1 MVILLALKNNKT
13 YLENLQL
20 EATNS
25 IKTISSEEDIENWRI
40 DYIGRKGKISIFF
53 QSFKDLKSEEKNEL
67 GSLANKLKNILEK
80 LYKEKQKEIK
90 ENKSNIQTEFFDFTL
105 PGTTFSTGSIHPTN
119 QMMQEICSAFNKLGF
134 NIFEGPE
141 IESENYAFDK
151 LNIPTNHPAR
161 DIWDTIYVNDVEN
174 IKSLVLRPHTSP
186 MQIRIMENNEPPIR
200 VVIPGK
206 CYRYEATDN
215 THEWHFHQIEGLVI
229 DKNINFLNM
238 KATLFEFAR
247 MIFGDDT
254 KARFRCDFFPF
265 VEPGAEMSI
274 NFKQNEWLEL
284 MGAGM
289 VHPKVLMNV
298 GLDPEI
304 YSGFAFGL
312 GIERAA
318 MIKYGIDNIRDFYA
332 NDYQFLKQFK

>member
-1 MVILLALKNNKT
+1 MPLNKNKI

-25 IKTISSEEDIENWRI
+25 IKNITSKEEIENWRI
-40 DYIGRKGKISIFF
+40 DYLGRKGKISDFF
-53 QSFKDLKSEEKNEL
+53 QTFKNLKSKEKNEL
-67 GSLANKLKNILEK
+67 GSLANSIKNTLEK
-80 LYKEKQKEIK
+80 LYEK
-90 ENKSNIQTEFFDFTL
+90 KSQSLDEQNNVKNEFFDFTL
-105 PGTTFSTGSIHPTN
+105 PSTPISTGSIHPTN
-119 QMMQEICSAFNKLGF
+119 QMMQEICEAFNKLGF

-141 IESENYAFDK
+141 IESETYAFDK

-161 DIWDTIYVNDVEN
+161 DIWDTIYVKNVN
-174 IKSLVLRPHTSP
+174 KIKSLVLRPHTSP
-186 MQIRIMENNEPPIR
+186 MQIRIMENNKPPIR
-200 VVIPGK
+200 VIIPGK

-229 DKNINFLNM
+229 DKNINFSNM
-238 KATLFEFAR
+238 KSTLFEFAR
-247 MIFGDDT
+247 IIFGEDT
-254 KARFRCDFFPF
+254 KSRFRCDFFPF

-298 GLDPEI
+298 GLDPEE

-318 MIKYGIDNIRDFYA
+318 MIKYGIENIRDFYA

>member
-1 MVILLALKNNKT
+1 MALNKNKI

-25 IKTISSEEDIENWRI
+25 IKNITSKEEIENWRI
-40 DYIGRKGKISIFF
+40 DYLGRKGKISDFF
-53 QSFKDLKSEEKNEL
+53 QTFKNLKSKEKNEL
-67 GSLANKLKNILEK
+67 GSLANSIKNTLEK
-80 LYKEKQKEIK
+80 LYEK
-90 ENKSNIQTEFFDFTL
+90 KSQSLNEQNNVKNEFFDFTL
-105 PGTTFSTGSIHPTN
+105 PSTPISAGSIHPTN
-119 QMMQEICSAFNKLGF
+119 QMMQEICEAFNKLGF

-141 IESENYAFDK
+141 IESETYAFDK

-161 DIWDTIYVNDVEN
+161 DIWDTIYVKNVN
-174 IKSLVLRPHTSP
+174 KIKSLVLRPHTSP
-186 MQIRIMENNEPPIR
+186 MQIRIMENNKPPIR
-200 VVIPGK
+200 VIIPGK

-229 DKNINFLNM
+229 EKNINFSNM
-238 KATLFEFAR
+238 KSTLFEFAR
-247 MIFGDDT
+247 IIFGEDT
-254 KARFRCDFFPF
+254 KSRFRCDFFPF

-298 GLDPEI
+298 GLNPEE

-318 MIKYGIDNIRDFYA
+318 MIKYGIENIRDFYA

>member
-1 MVILLALKNNKT
+1 MPLNKNKI

-25 IKTISSEEDIENWRI
+25 IKNITSKEEIENWRI
-40 DYIGRKGKISIFF
+40 DYLGRKGKISDFF
-53 QSFKDLKSEEKNEL
+53 QTFKNLKSKEKNEL
-67 GSLANKLKNILEK
+67 GSLANSIKNTLEK
-80 LYKEKQKEIK
+80 LYEK
-90 ENKSNIQTEFFDFTL
+90 KSQSLNEQNNVKSEFFDFTL
-105 PGTTFSTGSIHPTN
+105 PSTPISAGSIHPTN
-119 QMMQEICSAFNKLGF
+119 QMMQEICEAFNKLGF

-141 IESENYAFDK
+141 IESETYAFDK

-161 DIWDTIYVNDVEN
+161 DIWDTIYVKDVN
-174 IKSLVLRPHTSP
+174 KIKSLVLRPHTSP
-186 MQIRIMENNEPPIR
+186 MQIRIMENNKPPIR
-200 VVIPGK
+200 VIIPGK

-229 DKNINFLNM
+229 EKNINFSNM
-238 KATLFEFAR
+238 KSTLFEFAR
-247 MIFGDDT
+247 IIFGEDT
-254 KARFRCDFFPF
+254 KSRFRCDFFPF

-298 GLDPEI
+298 GLDPEE

-318 MIKYGIDNIRDFYA
+318 MIKYGIENIRDFYA

>member
-1 MVILLALKNNKT
+1 MALDKNKI

-25 IKTISSEEDIENWRI
+25 IKNITSKEEIENWRI
-40 DYIGRKGKISIFF
+40 DYLGRKGKISDFF
-53 QSFKDLKSEEKNEL
+53 QTFKNLKSKEKNEL
-67 GSLANKLKNILEK
+67 GSLANSIKNSLEK
-80 LYKEKQKEIK
+80 LYEK
-90 ENKSNIQTEFFDFTL
+90 KSQSLDEQNNVKNEFFDFTL
-105 PGTTFSTGSIHPTN
+105 PSTPISTGSIHPTN
-119 QMMQEICSAFNKLGF
+119 QMMQEICEAFNKLGF

-141 IESENYAFDK
+141 IESETYAFDK

-161 DIWDTIYVNDVEN
+161 DIWDTIYVKNVN
-174 IKSLVLRPHTSP
+174 KIKSLVLRPHTSP
-186 MQIRIMENNEPPIR
+186 MQIRIMENNKPPIR
-200 VVIPGK
+200 VIIPGK

-229 DKNINFLNM
+229 DKNINFSNM
-238 KATLFEFAR
+238 KSTLFEFAR
-247 MIFGDDT
+247 IIFGEDT
-254 KARFRCDFFPF
+254 KSRFRCDFFPF

-298 GLDPEI
+298 GLDPEE

-318 MIKYGIDNIRDFYA
+318 MIKYGIENIRDFYA

>member
-1 MVILLALKNNKT
+1 LNKNKI
-13 YLENLQL
+13 YLENLQR
-20 EATNS
+20 EASSS
-25 IKTISSEEDIENWRI
+25 IKNISSKEEIENWRI
-40 DYIGRKGKISIFF
+40 DYLGRKGKISDFF
-53 QSFKDLKSEEKNEL
+53 QTFKDLNSKEKNEL
-67 GSLANKLKNILEK
+67 GSLANNIKNTLEK
-80 LYKEKQKEIK
+80 LYEEKSQSLNEQ
-90 ENKSNIQTEFFDFTL
+90 NNVTNEFFDFTL
-105 PGTTFSTGSIHPTN
+105 PSMPISSGSIHPTN
-119 QMMQEICSAFNKLGF
+119 QMMQEICAAFNKLGF

-141 IESENYAFDK
+141 IESETYAFDK

-161 DIWDTIYVNDVEN
+161 DIWDTIYVKDVKE

-186 MQIRIMENNEPPIR
+186 MQIRIMENNKPPIR

-229 DKNINFLNM
+229 DKNINFSNM
-238 KATLFEFAR
+238 KSTLFEFAR
-247 MIFGDDT
+247 IIFGEDT

-289 VHPKVLMNV
+289 VHPKVLLNV

-318 MIKYGIDNIRDFYA
+318 MIKYGIENIRDFYA

>member
-1 MVILLALKNNKT
+1 MPLNKNKI

-25 IKTISSEEDIENWRI
+25 IKNITSKEEIENWRI
-40 DYIGRKGKISIFF
+40 DYLGRKGKISDFF
-53 QSFKDLKSEEKNEL
+53 QTFKNLKSKEKNEL
-67 GSLANKLKNILEK
+67 GSLANSIKNTLEK
-80 LYKEKQKEIK
+80 LYEK
-90 ENKSNIQTEFFDFTL
+90 KSQSLNEQNNVKNEFFDFTL
-105 PGTTFSTGSIHPTN
+105 PSTPISAGSIHPTN
-119 QMMQEICSAFNKLGF
+119 QMMQEICEAFNKLGF

-141 IESENYAFDK
+141 IESETYAFDK

-161 DIWDTIYVNDVEN
+161 DIWDTIYVKNVN
-174 IKSLVLRPHTSP
+174 KIKSLVLRPHTSP
-186 MQIRIMENNEPPIR
+186 MQIRIMENNKPPIR
-200 VVIPGK
+200 VIIPGK

-229 DKNINFLNM
+229 DKNINFSNM
-238 KATLFEFAR
+238 KSTLFEFAR
-247 MIFGDDT
+247 IIFGEDT
-254 KARFRCDFFPF
+254 KSRFRCDFFPF

-298 GLDPEI
+298 GLDPEE

-318 MIKYGIDNIRDFYA
+318 MIKYGIENIRDFYA

>member
-1 MVILLALKNNKT
+1 MALNKNKI

-25 IKTISSEEDIENWRI
+25 IKNITSKEEIENWRI
-40 DYIGRKGKISIFF
+40 DYLGRKGKIADFF
-53 QSFKDLKSEEKNEL
+53 QTFKNLKSKEKNEL
-67 GSLANKLKNILEK
+67 GSLANSIKNTLEK
-80 LYKEKQKEIK
+80 LYEK
-90 ENKSNIQTEFFDFTL
+90 KSQSLDEQNNVKNEFFDFTL
-105 PGTTFSTGSIHPTN
+105 PSTPISTGSIHPTN
-119 QMMQEICSAFNKLGF
+119 QMMQEICEAFNKLGF

-141 IESENYAFDK
+141 IESETYAFDK

-161 DIWDTIYVNDVEN
+161 DIWDTIYVKNVN
-174 IKSLVLRPHTSP
+174 KIKSLVLRPHTSP
-186 MQIRIMENNEPPIR
+186 MQIRIMENNKPPIR
-200 VVIPGK
+200 VIIPGK

-229 DKNINFLNM
+229 DKNINFSNM
-238 KATLFEFAR
+238 KSTLFEFAR
-247 MIFGDDT
+247 IIFGEDT
-254 KARFRCDFFPF
+254 KSRFRCDFFPF

-274 NFKQNEWLEL
+274 NFKQNERLEL

-298 GLDPEI
+298 GLDPEE

-318 MIKYGIDNIRDFYA
+318 MIKYGIENIRDFYA

>member
-1 MVILLALKNNKT
+1 MALNKNKI
-13 YLENLQL
+13 YLDNLQL

-25 IKTISSEEDIENWRI
+25 IKNITSKEEIENWRI
-40 DYIGRKGKISIFF
+40 DYLGRKGKISDFF
-53 QSFKDLKSEEKNEL
+53 QTFKNLKSKEKNEL
-67 GSLANKLKNILEK
+67 GSLANNIKNTLEK
-80 LYKEKQKEIK
+80 LYEK
-90 ENKSNIQTEFFDFTL
+90 KSQSLDEQNNVKNEFFDFTL
-105 PGTTFSTGSIHPTN
+105 PSTPISVGSIHPTN
-119 QMMQEICSAFNKLGF
+119 QMMQEICEAFNKLGF

-141 IESENYAFDK
+141 IESETYAFDK

-161 DIWDTIYVNDVEN
+161 DIWDTIYVKNVN
-174 IKSLVLRPHTSP
+174 KIKSLVLRPHTSP
-186 MQIRIMENNEPPIR
+186 MQIRIMENNKPPIR
-200 VVIPGK
+200 VIIPGK

-229 DKNINFLNM
+229 DKNINFSNM
-238 KATLFEFAR
+238 KSTLFEFAR
-247 MIFGDDT
+247 IIFGEDT
-254 KARFRCDFFPF
+254 KSRFRCDFFPF

-298 GLDPEI
+298 GLDPEE

-318 MIKYGIDNIRDFYA
+318 MIKYGIENIRDFYA

>member
-1 MVILLALKNNKT
+1 MALDKNKI
-13 YLENLQL
+13 YLENLQQ
-20 EATNS
+20 EASSS
-25 IKTISSEEDIENWRI
+25 IKNISSKEEIENWRI
-40 DYIGRKGKISIFF
+40 DYLGRKGKISDFF
-53 QSFKDLKSEEKNEL
+53 QTFKNLKPKEKNEL
-67 GSLANKLKNILEK
+67 GSLANNIKNTLEK
-80 LYKEKQKEIK
+80 LYKEKSQSLNEQ
-90 ENKSNIQTEFFDFTL
+90 NNLTNEFFDFTL
-105 PGTTFSTGSIHPTN
+105 PSMPISSGSIHPTN
-119 QMMQEICSAFNKLGF
+119 QMMQEICAAFNKLGF

-141 IESENYAFDK
+141 IESETYAFDK

-161 DIWDTIYVNDVEN
+161 DIWDTIYVKDVQG

-229 DKNINFLNM
+229 DKNINFSNM
-238 KATLFEFAR
+238 KSTLFEFAR
-247 MIFGDDT
+247 IIFGEDT

-289 VHPKVLMNV
+289 VHPKVLINV
-298 GLDPEI
+298 GLDPKI

>member
-1 MVILLALKNNKT
+1 LNKNKI

-20 EATNS
+20 EASSS
-25 IKTISSEEDIENWRI
+25 IKNISSKEEIENWRI
-40 DYIGRKGKISIFF
+40 DYLGRKGKISDFF
-53 QSFKDLKSEEKNEL
+53 QTFTNLQSKEKNEL
-67 GSLANKLKNILEK
+67 GSLANNIKNTLEK
-80 LYKEKQKEIK
+80 LYEEKSQSLNEQ
-90 ENKSNIQTEFFDFTL
+90 NNVTNEFFDFTL
-105 PGTTFSTGSIHPTN
+105 PSMPISSGSIHPTN
-119 QMMQEICSAFNKLGF
+119 QMMQEICAAFNKLGF

-141 IESENYAFDK
+141 IESETYAFDK

-161 DIWDTIYVNDVEN
+161 DLLDTIYVKDVQE

-186 MQIRIMENNEPPIR
+186 MQIRIMENNKPPIR

-229 DKNINFLNM
+229 DKNINFSNM
-238 KATLFEFAR
+238 KSTLFEFAR
-247 MIFGDDT
+247 IIFGEDT

-289 VHPKVLMNV
+289 VHPKVLLNV

-318 MIKYGIDNIRDFYA
+318 MIKYGIENIRDFYA

>member
-1 MVILLALKNNKT
+1 MALNKNKI

-25 IKTISSEEDIENWRI
+25 IKNITSKEEIENWRI
-40 DYIGRKGKISIFF
+40 DYLGRKGKISDFF
-53 QSFKDLKSEEKNEL
+53 QTFKNLKSKEKNEL
-67 GSLANKLKNILEK
+67 GSLANSIKNTLEK
-80 LYKEKQKEIK
+80 LYEK
-90 ENKSNIQTEFFDFTL
+90 KSQSLDEQNNVKNEFFDFTL
-105 PGTTFSTGSIHPTN
+105 PSTPISTGSIHPTN
-119 QMMQEICSAFNKLGF
+119 QMMQEICEAFNKLGF

-141 IESENYAFDK
+141 IESETYAFDK

-161 DIWDTIYVNDVEN
+161 DIWDTIYVKNVN
-174 IKSLVLRPHTSP
+174 KIKSLVLRPHTSP
-186 MQIRIMENNEPPIR
+186 MQIRIMENNKPPIR
-200 VVIPGK
+200 VIIPGK

-229 DKNINFLNM
+229 DKNINFSNM
-238 KATLFEFAR
+238 KSTLFEFAR
-247 MIFGDDT
+247 IIFGEDT
-254 KARFRCDFFPF
+254 KSRFRCDFFPF

-298 GLDPEI
+298 GLNPEE

-318 MIKYGIDNIRDFYA
+318 MIKYGIENIRDFYA

>member
-1 MVILLALKNNKT
+1 MALNKNKI
-13 YLENLQL
+13 YLDNLQL

-25 IKTISSEEDIENWRI
+25 IKNITSKEEIENWRI
-40 DYIGRKGKISIFF
+40 DYLGRKGKISDFF
-53 QSFKDLKSEEKNEL
+53 QTFKNLKSKEKNEL
-67 GSLANKLKNILEK
+67 GSLANNIKNTLEK
-80 LYKEKQKEIK
+80 LYEK
-90 ENKSNIQTEFFDFTL
+90 KSQSLDEQNNVTNEFFDFTL
-105 PGTTFSTGSIHPTN
+105 PSTPISVGSIHPTN
-119 QMMQEICSAFNKLGF
+119 QMMQEICKAFNKLGF

-141 IESENYAFDK
+141 IESETYAFDK

-161 DIWDTIYVNDVEN
+161 DIWDTIYVKNVN
-174 IKSLVLRPHTSP
+174 KIKSLVLRPHTSP
-186 MQIRIMENNEPPIR
+186 MQIRIMENNKPPIR
-200 VVIPGK
+200 VIIPGK

-229 DKNINFLNM
+229 DKNINFSNM
-238 KATLFEFAR
+238 KSTLFEFAR
-247 MIFGDDT
+247 IIFGEDT
-254 KARFRCDFFPF
+254 KSRFRCDFFPF

-298 GLDPEI
+298 GLDPEE

-318 MIKYGIDNIRDFYA
+318 MIKYGIENIRDFYA

>member
-1 MVILLALKNNKT
+1 MALNKNKI

-25 IKTISSEEDIENWRI
+25 IKNITSKEEIENWRI
-40 DYIGRKGKISIFF
+40 DYLGRKGKISDFF
-53 QSFKDLKSEEKNEL
+53 QTFKNLKSKEKNEL
-67 GSLANKLKNILEK
+67 GSLANSIKNSLEK
-80 LYKEKQKEIK
+80 LYEK
-90 ENKSNIQTEFFDFTL
+90 KSQSLDEQNNVKNEFFDFTL
-105 PGTTFSTGSIHPTN
+105 PSTPISTGSIHPTN
-119 QMMQEICSAFNKLGF
+119 QMMQEICEAFNKLGF

-141 IESENYAFDK
+141 IESETYAFDK

-161 DIWDTIYVNDVEN
+161 DIWDTIYVKDVN
-174 IKSLVLRPHTSP
+174 KIKSLVLRPHTSP
-186 MQIRIMENNEPPIR
+186 MQIRIMENNKPPIR
-200 VVIPGK
+200 VIIPGK

-229 DKNINFLNM
+229 DKNINFSNM
-238 KATLFEFAR
+238 KSTLFEFAR
-247 MIFGDDT
+247 IIFGEDT
-254 KARFRCDFFPF
+254 KSRFRCDFFPF

-298 GLDPEI
+298 GLNPEE

-318 MIKYGIDNIRDFYA
+318 MIKYGIENIRDFYA

>member
-1 MVILLALKNNKT
+1 MALNKNKI

-25 IKTISSEEDIENWRI
+25 IKNITSKEEIENWRI
-40 DYIGRKGKISIFF
+40 DYLGRKGKISDFF
-53 QSFKDLKSEEKNEL
+53 QTFKNLKSKEKNEL
-67 GSLANKLKNILEK
+67 GSLANSIKNTLEK
-80 LYKEKQKEIK
+80 LYEK
-90 ENKSNIQTEFFDFTL
+90 KSQSLNEQNNVKNEFFDFTL
-105 PGTTFSTGSIHPTN
+105 PSTPISTGSIHPTN
-119 QMMQEICSAFNKLGF
+119 QMMQEICEAFNKLGF

-141 IESENYAFDK
+141 IESETYAFDK

-161 DIWDTIYVNDVEN
+161 DIWDTIYVKDVN
-174 IKSLVLRPHTSP
+174 KIKSLVLRPHTSP
-186 MQIRIMENNEPPIR
+186 MQIRIMENNKPPIR
-200 VVIPGK
+200 VIIPGK

-229 DKNINFLNM
+229 DKNINFSNM
-238 KATLFEFAR
+238 KSTLFEFAR
-247 MIFGDDT
+247 IIFGEDT
-254 KARFRCDFFPF
+254 KSRFRCDFFPF

-298 GLDPEI
+298 GLDPEE

-318 MIKYGIDNIRDFYA
+318 MIKYGIENIRDFYA

>member
-1 MVILLALKNNKT
+1 MPLNKNKI

-25 IKTISSEEDIENWRI
+25 IKNIISKEEIENWRI
-40 DYIGRKGKISIFF
+40 DYLGRKGKISDFF
-53 QSFKDLKSEEKNEL
+53 QTFKNLKSKEKNEL
-67 GSLANKLKNILEK
+67 GSLANSIKNTLEK
-80 LYKEKQKEIK
+80 LYEK
-90 ENKSNIQTEFFDFTL
+90 KSQSLNEQNNVKNEFFDFTL
-105 PGTTFSTGSIHPTN
+105 PSTPISAGSIHPTN
-119 QMMQEICSAFNKLGF
+119 QMMQEICEAFNKLGF

-141 IESENYAFDK
+141 IESETYAFDK

-161 DIWDTIYVNDVEN
+161 DIWDTIYVKNVN
-174 IKSLVLRPHTSP
+174 KIKSLVLRPHTSP
-186 MQIRIMENNEPPIR
+186 MQIRIMENNKPPIR
-200 VVIPGK
+200 VIIPGK

-229 DKNINFLNM
+229 DKNINFSNM
-238 KATLFEFAR
+238 KSTLFEFAR
-247 MIFGDDT
+247 IIFGEDT
-254 KARFRCDFFPF
+254 KSRFRCDFFPF

-298 GLDPEI
+298 GLDPEE

-318 MIKYGIDNIRDFYA
+318 MIKYGIENIRDFYA

>member
-1 MVILLALKNNKT
+1 MALNKNKI

-20 EATNS
+20 EAANS
-25 IKTISSEEDIENWRI
+25 IKNITSKEEIENWRI
-40 DYIGRKGKISIFF
+40 DYLGRKGKISDFF
-53 QSFKDLKSEEKNEL
+53 QTFKNLKSKEKNEL
-67 GSLANKLKNILEK
+67 GSLANSIKNTLEK
-80 LYKEKQKEIK
+80 LYEK
-90 ENKSNIQTEFFDFTL
+90 KSQSLDKQNNVKNEFFDFTL
-105 PGTTFSTGSIHPTN
+105 PSTPISAGSIHPTN
-119 QMMQEICSAFNKLGF
+119 QMMQEICEAFNKLGF

-141 IESENYAFDK
+141 IESETYAFDK

-161 DIWDTIYVNDVEN
+161 DIWDTIYVKNVN
-174 IKSLVLRPHTSP
+174 KIKSLVLRPHTSP
-186 MQIRIMENNEPPIR
+186 MQIRIMENNKPPIR
-200 VVIPGK
+200 VIIPGK

-229 DKNINFLNM
+229 DKNINFSNM
-238 KATLFEFAR
+238 KSTLFEFAR
-247 MIFGDDT
+247 IIFGEDT
-254 KARFRCDFFPF
+254 KSRFRCDFFPF

-298 GLDPEI
+298 GLNPEE

-318 MIKYGIDNIRDFYA
+318 MIKYGIENIRDFYA

>member
-1 MVILLALKNNKT
+1 MNKNKI
-13 YLENLQL
+13 YLENLQR
-20 EATNS
+20 EASSS
-25 IKTISSEEDIENWRI
+25 IKNISSKEEIENWRI
-40 DYIGRKGKISIFF
+40 DYLGRKGKISDFF
-53 QSFKDLKSEEKNEL
+53 QTFKNLKSKEKNEL
-67 GSLANKLKNILEK
+67 GSLANNIKNTLEN
-80 LYKEKQKEIK
+80 LYKEKSQSLNEQ
-90 ENKSNIQTEFFDFTL
+90 NNVTNEFFDFTL
-105 PGTTFSTGSIHPTN
+105 PSMPISSGSIHPTN
-119 QMMQEICSAFNKLGF
+119 QMMQEICAAFNKLGF

-141 IESENYAFDK
+141 IESETYAFDK

-161 DIWDTIYVNDVEN
+161 DIWDTIYVKDVKK

-186 MQIRIMENNEPPIR
+186 MQIRIMENNKPPIR

-229 DKNINFLNM
+229 DKNINFSNM
-238 KATLFEFAR
+238 KSTLFEFAR
-247 MIFGDDT
+247 IIFGEDT

-289 VHPKVLMNV
+289 VHPKVLLNV

-318 MIKYGIDNIRDFYA
+318 MIKYGIENIRDFYA
-332 NDYQFLKQFK
+332 NDYQFLKQFQ

>member
-1 MVILLALKNNKT
+1 MALNKNKI

-25 IKTISSEEDIENWRI
+25 IKNITSKEEIENWRI
-40 DYIGRKGKISIFF
+40 DYLGRKGKISDFF
-53 QSFKDLKSEEKNEL
+53 QTFKNLKSKEKNEL
-67 GSLANKLKNILEK
+67 GSLANSIKNSLEK
-80 LYKEKQKEIK
+80 LYEK
-90 ENKSNIQTEFFDFTL
+90 KSQSLDEQNNVKNEFFDFTL
-105 PGTTFSTGSIHPTN
+105 PSTPISVGSIHPTN
-119 QMMQEICSAFNKLGF
+119 QMMQEICKAFNKLGF

-141 IESENYAFDK
+141 IESETYAFDK

-161 DIWDTIYVNDVEN
+161 DIWDTIYVKNVN
-174 IKSLVLRPHTSP
+174 KIKSLVLRPHTSP
-186 MQIRIMENNEPPIR
+186 MQIRIMENNKPPIR
-200 VVIPGK
+200 VIIPGK

-229 DKNINFLNM
+229 DKNINFSNM
-238 KATLFEFAR
+238 KSTLFEFAR
-247 MIFGDDT
+247 IIFGEDT
-254 KARFRCDFFPF
+254 KSRFRCDFFPF

-298 GLDPEI
+298 GLDPEE

-318 MIKYGIDNIRDFYA
+318 MIKYGIENIRDFYA

>member
-1 MVILLALKNNKT
+1 MALNKNKI

-25 IKTISSEEDIENWRI
+25 IKNITSKEEIENWRI
-40 DYIGRKGKISIFF
+40 DYLGRKGKISDFF
-53 QSFKDLKSEEKNEL
+53 QTFKNLKSKEKNEL
-67 GSLANKLKNILEK
+67 GSLANSIKNTLEK
-80 LYKEKQKEIK
+80 LYEK
-90 ENKSNIQTEFFDFTL
+90 KSQSLDEQNNVKNEFFDFTL
-105 PGTTFSTGSIHPTN
+105 PSTPISTGSIHPTN
-119 QMMQEICSAFNKLGF
+119 QMMQEICEAFNKLGF

-141 IESENYAFDK
+141 IESETYAFDK

-161 DIWDTIYVNDVEN
+161 DIWDTIYVKNVN
-174 IKSLVLRPHTSP
+174 KIKSLVLRPHTSP
-186 MQIRIMENNEPPIR
+186 MQIRIMENNKPPIR
-200 VVIPGK
+200 VIIPGK

-229 DKNINFLNM
+229 DKNINFSNM
-238 KATLFEFAR
+238 KSTLFEFAR
-247 MIFGDDT
+247 IIFGEDT
-254 KARFRCDFFPF
+254 KSRFRCDFFPF

-298 GLDPEI
+298 GLDPEE

-318 MIKYGIDNIRDFYA
+318 MIKYGIENIRDFYA

>member
-1 MVILLALKNNKT
+1 MALNKNKI

-25 IKTISSEEDIENWRI
+25 IKNITSKEEIENWRI
-40 DYIGRKGKISIFF
+40 DYLGRKGKISDFF
-53 QSFKDLKSEEKNEL
+53 QTFKNLKSKEKNEL
-67 GSLANKLKNILEK
+67 GSLANSIKNTLEK
-80 LYKEKQKEIK
+80 LYEK
-90 ENKSNIQTEFFDFTL
+90 KSQSLDEQNNVKNEFFDFTL
-105 PGTTFSTGSIHPTN
+105 PSTPISTGSIHPTN
-119 QMMQEICSAFNKLGF
+119 QMMQEICEAFNKLGF

-141 IESENYAFDK
+141 IESETYAFDK

-161 DIWDTIYVNDVEN
+161 DIWDTIYVKDVN
-174 IKSLVLRPHTSP
+174 KIKSLVLRPHTSP
-186 MQIRIMENNEPPIR
+186 MQIRIMENNKPPIR
-200 VVIPGK
+200 VIIPGK

-229 DKNINFLNM
+229 DKNINFSNM
-238 KATLFEFAR
+238 KSTLFEFAR
-247 MIFGDDT
+247 IIFGEDT
-254 KARFRCDFFPF
+254 KSRFRCDFFPF

-298 GLDPEI
+298 GLDPEE

-318 MIKYGIDNIRDFYA
+318 MIKYGIENIRDFYA

>member
-1 MVILLALKNNKT
+1 MNKNKI

-20 EATNS
+20 EASSS
-25 IKTISSEEDIENWRI
+25 IKNISSKEEIENWRI
-40 DYIGRKGKISIFF
+40 DYLGRKGKISDFF
-53 QSFKDLKSEEKNEL
+53 QTFTNLQSKEKNEL
-67 GSLANKLKNILEK
+67 GSLANNIKNTLEK
-80 LYKEKQKEIK
+80 LYEEKSQSLNEQ
-90 ENKSNIQTEFFDFTL
+90 NNVTNEFFDFTL
-105 PGTTFSTGSIHPTN
+105 PSMPISSGSIHPTN
-119 QMMQEICSAFNKLGF
+119 QMMQEICAAFNKLGF

-141 IESENYAFDK
+141 IESETYAFDK

-161 DIWDTIYVNDVEN
+161 DLLDTIYVKDVQE

-186 MQIRIMENNEPPIR
+186 MQIRIMENNKPPIR

-229 DKNINFLNM
+229 DKNINFSNM
-238 KATLFEFAR
+238 KSTLFEFAR
-247 MIFGDDT
+247 IIFGEDT

-289 VHPKVLMNV
+289 VHPKVLLNV

-318 MIKYGIDNIRDFYA
+318 MIKYGIENIRDFYA

>member
-1 MVILLALKNNKT
+1 MNKNKI
-13 YLENLQL
+13 YLENLQR
-20 EATNS
+20 EASSS
-25 IKTISSEEDIENWRI
+25 IKNISSKEEIENWRI
-40 DYIGRKGKISIFF
+40 DYLGRKGKISDFF
-53 QSFKDLKSEEKNEL
+53 QTFKNLKSKEKNEL
-67 GSLANKLKNILEK
+67 GSLANNIKNTLEK
-80 LYKEKQKEIK
+80 LYEEKSQSLNEQ
-90 ENKSNIQTEFFDFTL
+90 NNVTNEFFDFTL
-105 PGTTFSTGSIHPTN
+105 PSMPISSGSIHPTN
-119 QMMQEICSAFNKLGF
+119 QMMQEICAAFNKLGF

-141 IESENYAFDK
+141 IESETYAFDK

-161 DIWDTIYVNDVEN
+161 DIWDTIYVKDVKE

-229 DKNINFLNM
+229 DKNINFSNM
-238 KATLFEFAR
+238 KSTLFEFAR
-247 MIFGDDT
+247 IIFGEDT

-274 NFKQNEWLEL
+274 NFKKNEWLEL

-289 VHPKVLMNV
+289 VHPKVLLNV

-318 MIKYGIDNIRDFYA
+318 MIKYGIENIRDFYA

>member
-1 MVILLALKNNKT
+1 MALNKNKI
-13 YLENLQL
+13 YLKNLQL

-25 IKTISSEEDIENWRI
+25 IKNITSKEEIENWRI
-40 DYIGRKGKISIFF
+40 DYLGRKGKISDFF
-53 QSFKDLKSEEKNEL
+53 QTFKNLESKEKNEL
-67 GSLANKLKNILEK
+67 GSLANSIKNTLEK
-80 LYKEKQKEIK
+80 LYEEKSQLSNK
-90 ENKSNIQTEFFDFTL
+90 ENNIKDKFFDFTL
-105 PGTTFSTGSIHPTN
+105 PSTPISTGSIHPTN
-119 QMMQEICSAFNKLGF
+119 QMMQEICAAFNKLGF

-141 IESENYAFDK
+141 IESETYAFDK

-161 DIWDTIYVNDVEN
+161 DIWDTIYVKDVKE

-186 MQIRIMENNEPPIR
+186 MQIRIMENNKPPIR

-229 DKNINFLNM
+229 DKTINFSNM
-238 KATLFEFAR
+238 KSTLFEFAR
-247 MIFGDDT
+247 IIFGEDT

-289 VHPKVLMNV
+289 VHPKVLSNV
-298 GLDPEI
+298 GLNPEI

-318 MIKYGIDNIRDFYA
+318 MIKYGIENIRDFYA

>member
-1 MVILLALKNNKT
+1 MALNKNKI

-25 IKTISSEEDIENWRI
+25 IKNITSKEEIENWRI
-40 DYIGRKGKISIFF
+40 DYLGRKGKISDFF
-53 QSFKDLKSEEKNEL
+53 QTFKNLKSKEKNEL
-67 GSLANKLKNILEK
+67 GSLANSIKNTLEK
-80 LYKEKQKEIK
+80 LYEK
-90 ENKSNIQTEFFDFTL
+90 KSQSLDEQNNVKNEFFDFTL
-105 PGTTFSTGSIHPTN
+105 PSTPISTGSIHPTN
-119 QMMQEICSAFNKLGF
+119 QMMQEICEAFNKLGF

-141 IESENYAFDK
+141 IESETYAFDK

-161 DIWDTIYVNDVEN
+161 DIWDTIYVKNVN
-174 IKSLVLRPHTSP
+174 KIKSLVLRPHTSP
-186 MQIRIMENNEPPIR
+186 MQIRIMENNKPPIR
-200 VVIPGK
+200 VIIPGK

-229 DKNINFLNM
+229 DKNINFANM
-238 KATLFEFAR
+238 KSTLFEFAR
-247 MIFGDDT
+247 IIFGEDT
-254 KARFRCDFFPF
+254 KSRFRCDFFPF

-298 GLDPEI
+298 GLDPEE

-318 MIKYGIDNIRDFYA
+318 MIKYGLENIRDFYA

>member
-1 MVILLALKNNKT
+1 MALNKNKI

-25 IKTISSEEDIENWRI
+25 IKNITSKEEIENWRI
-40 DYIGRKGKISIFF
+40 DYLGRKGKISDFF
-53 QSFKDLKSEEKNEL
+53 QTFKNLKSKEKNEL
-67 GSLANKLKNILEK
+67 GSLANSIKNTLEK
-80 LYKEKQKEIK
+80 LYEK
-90 ENKSNIQTEFFDFTL
+90 KSQSLNEQNNVKSEFFDFTL
-105 PGTTFSTGSIHPTN
+105 PSTPISAGSIHPTN
-119 QMMQEICSAFNKLGF
+119 QMMQEICEAFNKLGF

-141 IESENYAFDK
+141 IESETYAFDK

-161 DIWDTIYVNDVEN
+161 DIWDTIYVKNVN
-174 IKSLVLRPHTSP
+174 KIKSLVLRPHTSP
-186 MQIRIMENNEPPIR
+186 MQIRIMENNKPPIR
-200 VVIPGK
+200 VIIPGK

-229 DKNINFLNM
+229 DKNINFSNM
-238 KATLFEFAR
+238 KSTLFEFAR
-247 MIFGDDT
+247 IIFGEDT
-254 KARFRCDFFPF
+254 KSRFRCDFFPF

-298 GLDPEI
+298 GLDPEE

-318 MIKYGIDNIRDFYA
+318 MIKYGIENIRDFYA

>member
-1 MVILLALKNNKT
+1 MNKNKI

-20 EATNS
+20 EASNS
-25 IKTISSEEDIENWRI
+25 IKNISSKEEIENWRI
-40 DYIGRKGKISIFF
+40 DYLGRKGKISEFF
-53 QSFKDLKSEEKNEL
+53 QTFKSLKSKEKNEL
-67 GSLANKLKNILEK
+67 GSLANNIKNTLEK
-80 LYKEKQKEIK
+80 LYKEKSQSL
-90 ENKSNIQTEFFDFTL
+90 NKQNNLQNEFFDFTL
-105 PGTTFSTGSIHPTN
+105 PSPPISTGSIHPTN
-119 QMMQEICSAFNKLGF
+119 QMMQEICAAFNKLGF

-141 IESENYAFDK
+141 IESETYAFDK

-161 DIWDTIYVNDVEN
+161 DIWDTIYVKDVKE
-174 IKSLVLRPHTSP
+174 IQSLVLRPHTSP

-229 DKNINFLNM
+229 DKNINFSNM
-238 KATLFEFAR
+238 KSTLFEFAR
-247 MIFGDDT
+247 IIFGEDT

-289 VHPKVLMNV
+289 VHPKVLLNV

-318 MIKYGIDNIRDFYA
+318 MIKYGIENIRDFYA

>member
-1 MVILLALKNNKT
+1 MNKNKI

-20 EATNS
+20 EASNS
-25 IKTISSEEDIENWRI
+25 IKNISSKEEIENWRI
-40 DYIGRKGKISIFF
+40 DYLGRKGKISEFF
-53 QSFKDLKSEEKNEL
+53 QTFKSLKLKEKNEL
-67 GSLANKLKNILEK
+67 GSLANNIKNTLEK
-80 LYKEKQKEIK
+80 LYKEKSQSL
-90 ENKSNIQTEFFDFTL
+90 NKQNNLKNEFFDFTL
-105 PGTTFSTGSIHPTN
+105 PSPPISTGSIHPTN
-119 QMMQEICSAFNKLGF
+119 QMMQEICAAFNKLGF

-141 IESENYAFDK
+141 IESETYAFDK

-161 DIWDTIYVNDVEN
+161 DIWDTIYIKDVKE

-229 DKNINFLNM
+229 DKNINFSNM
-238 KATLFEFAR
+238 KSTLFEFAR
-247 MIFGDDT
+247 IIFGEDT

-289 VHPKVLMNV
+289 VHPKVLLNV

-318 MIKYGIDNIRDFYA
+318 MIKYGIENIRDFYA

>member
-1 MVILLALKNNKT
+1 MVF
-13 YLENLQL
+13 
-20 EATNS
+20 NS
-25 IKTISSEEDIENWRI
+25 PRKDGPHKEEIENWRI
-40 DYIGRKGKISIFF
+40 DYLGRKGKISDFF
-53 QSFKDLKSEEKNEL
+53 QTFKNLKPKEKNEL
-67 GSLANKLKNILEK
+67 GSLANNIKNTLEK
-80 LYKEKQKEIK
+80 LYEEKSQSLNEQ
-90 ENKSNIQTEFFDFTL
+90 NNVTNEFFDFTL
-105 PGTTFSTGSIHPTN
+105 PSMPISAGSIHPTN
-119 QMMQEICSAFNKLGF
+119 QMMQEICAAFNKLGF

-141 IESENYAFDK
+141 IESETYAFDK

-161 DIWDTIYVNDVEN
+161 DIWDTIYVKDVKE

-186 MQIRIMENNEPPIR
+186 MQIRIMENNKPPIR
-200 VVIPGK
+200 VIIPGK

-229 DKNINFLNM
+229 DKNINFSNM
-238 KATLFEFAR
+238 KSTLFEFAR
-247 MIFGDDT
+247 IIFGEDT
-254 KARFRCDFFPF
+254 KSRFRCDFFPF

-298 GLDPEI
+298 GLDPEE

-318 MIKYGIDNIRDFYA
+318 MIKYGIENIRDFYA

>member
-1 MVILLALKNNKT
+1 MALNKNKI
-13 YLENLQL
+13 YLDNLQL

-25 IKTISSEEDIENWRI
+25 IKNITSKEEIENWRI
-40 DYIGRKGKISIFF
+40 DYLGRKGKISDFF
-53 QSFKDLKSEEKNEL
+53 QTFKNLKSKEKNEL
-67 GSLANKLKNILEK
+67 GSLANSIKNTLEK
-80 LYKEKQKEIK
+80 LYEK
-90 ENKSNIQTEFFDFTL
+90 KSQSLNEQNNVKNEFFDFTL
-105 PGTTFSTGSIHPTN
+105 PSTPISAGSIHPTN
-119 QMMQEICSAFNKLGF
+119 QMMQEICEAFNKLGF

-141 IESENYAFDK
+141 IESETYAFDK

-161 DIWDTIYVNDVEN
+161 DIWDTIYVKNVN
-174 IKSLVLRPHTSP
+174 KIKSLVLRPHTSP
-186 MQIRIMENNEPPIR
+186 MQIRIMENNKPPIR
-200 VVIPGK
+200 VIIPGK

-229 DKNINFLNM
+229 DKNINFSNM
-238 KATLFEFAR
+238 KSTLFEFAR
-247 MIFGDDT
+247 IIFGEDT
-254 KARFRCDFFPF
+254 KSRFRCDFFPF

-298 GLDPEI
+298 GLDPEE

-318 MIKYGIDNIRDFYA
+318 MIKYGIENIRDFYA

>member
-1 MVILLALKNNKT
+1 MALNKNKI

-25 IKTISSEEDIENWRI
+25 IKNITSKEEIENWRI
-40 DYIGRKGKISIFF
+40 DYLGRKGKISDFF
-53 QSFKDLKSEEKNEL
+53 QTFKNLKLKEKNEL
-67 GSLANKLKNILEK
+67 GSLANSIKNTLEK
-80 LYKEKQKEIK
+80 LYEK
-90 ENKSNIQTEFFDFTL
+90 KSQSLNEQNNVKNEFFDFTL
-105 PGTTFSTGSIHPTN
+105 PSTPISAGSIHPTN
-119 QMMQEICSAFNKLGF
+119 QMMQEICEAFNKLGF

-141 IESENYAFDK
+141 IESETYAFDK

-161 DIWDTIYVNDVEN
+161 DIWDTIYVKDVN
-174 IKSLVLRPHTSP
+174 KIKSLVLRPHTSP
-186 MQIRIMENNEPPIR
+186 MQIRIMENNKPPIR
-200 VVIPGK
+200 VIIPGK

-229 DKNINFLNM
+229 EKNINFSNM
-238 KATLFEFAR
+238 KSTLFEFAR
-247 MIFGDDT
+247 IIFGEDT
-254 KARFRCDFFPF
+254 KSRFRCDFFPF

-298 GLDPEI
+298 GLNPEE

-318 MIKYGIDNIRDFYA
+318 MIKYGIENIRDFYA

>member
-1 MVILLALKNNKT
+1 MALNKNKI

-20 EATNS
+20 EAANS
-25 IKTISSEEDIENWRI
+25 IKNITSKEEIENWRI
-40 DYIGRKGKISIFF
+40 DYLGRKGKISDFF
-53 QSFKDLKSEEKNEL
+53 QTFKNLKSKEKNEL
-67 GSLANKLKNILEK
+67 GSLANSIKNTLEK
-80 LYKEKQKEIK
+80 LYEK
-90 ENKSNIQTEFFDFTL
+90 KSQSLDKQNNVKNEFFDFTL
-105 PGTTFSTGSIHPTN
+105 PSTPISAGSIHPTN
-119 QMMQEICSAFNKLGF
+119 QMMQEICEAFNKLGF

-141 IESENYAFDK
+141 IESETYAFDK

-161 DIWDTIYVNDVEN
+161 DIWDTIYVKDVN
-174 IKSLVLRPHTSP
+174 KIKSLVLRPHTSP
-186 MQIRIMENNEPPIR
+186 MQIRIMENNKPPIR
-200 VVIPGK
+200 VIIPGK

-229 DKNINFLNM
+229 DKNINFSNM
-238 KATLFEFAR
+238 KSTLFEFAR
-247 MIFGDDT
+247 IIFGEDT
-254 KARFRCDFFPF
+254 KSRFRCDFFPF

-298 GLDPEI
+298 GLNPEE

-318 MIKYGIDNIRDFYA
+318 MIKYGIENIRDFYA

>member
-1 MVILLALKNNKT
+1 MPLNKNKI

-25 IKTISSEEDIENWRI
+25 IKNITSKEEIENWRI
-40 DYIGRKGKISIFF
+40 DYLGRKGKISDFF
-53 QSFKDLKSEEKNEL
+53 QTFKNLKSKEKNEL
-67 GSLANKLKNILEK
+67 GSLANSIKNTLEK
-80 LYKEKQKEIK
+80 LYEK
-90 ENKSNIQTEFFDFTL
+90 KSQSLNEQNNVKNEFFDFTL
-105 PGTTFSTGSIHPTN
+105 PSTPISAGSIHPTN
-119 QMMQEICSAFNKLGF
+119 QMMQEICEAFNKLGF

-141 IESENYAFDK
+141 IESETYAFDK

-161 DIWDTIYVNDVEN
+161 DIWDTIYVKDVN
-174 IKSLVLRPHTSP
+174 KIKSLVLRPHTSP
-186 MQIRIMENNEPPIR
+186 MQIRIMENNKPPIR
-200 VVIPGK
+200 VIIPGK

-229 DKNINFLNM
+229 DKNINFSNM
-238 KATLFEFAR
+238 KSTLFEFAR
-247 MIFGDDT
+247 IIFGEDT
-254 KARFRCDFFPF
+254 KSRFRCDFFPF

-298 GLDPEI
+298 GLDPEE

-318 MIKYGIDNIRDFYA
+318 MIKYGIENIRDFYA